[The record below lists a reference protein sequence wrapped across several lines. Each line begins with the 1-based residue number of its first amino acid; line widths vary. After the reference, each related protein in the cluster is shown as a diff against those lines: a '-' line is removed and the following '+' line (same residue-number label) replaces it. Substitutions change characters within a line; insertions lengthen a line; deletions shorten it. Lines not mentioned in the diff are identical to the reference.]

1 VEPLVDITVTAPDA
15 GWVAEFTRRLVT
27 DRIVACGNIV
37 PTVRSIYRWAG
48 EVQDEA
54 ETLVIFHTRASL
66 VETVIRR
73 TKQEHP
79 YDEPQI
85 VVLPIQSASAGYHR
99 WVLDSTEA
107 PTSVASGR
115 SGE

>member
-1 VEPLVDITVTAPDA
+1 MEPLVDITVTAPDA
-15 GWVAEFTRRLVT
+15 NWLAEFTRRLVA

-37 PTVRSIYRWAG
+37 PAVRSIYRWAG

-54 ETLVIFHTRASL
+54 ESLVIFHTRASL
-66 VETVIRR
+66 AEAVIRR

-85 VVLPIQSASAGYHR
+85 VVLPIQIASDGYHR
-99 WVLDSTEA
+99 WVLDSTRA
-107 PTSVASGR
+107 PTPVSTR
-115 SGE
+115 P